1 LGWQSSHTGF
11 ARSFESVG
19 LGGRASVLSDTPTD
33 GSAARRR
40 PIRFYFAAHLG
51 LLLVLLG
58 GFSRTFYLRPMFSAH
73 PLPPLLYVHGAALTL
88 WFVLAALQAWLVQAG
103 RLQLHRPNGYVVAA
117 FAGLVVVMGLAADLQ
132 LGGEIS
138 SPHDGDII
146 VFWGN
151 LFTLALFATFVSLGV
166 LFRRRADAHK
176 RLMLLASFSIVGPAL
191 ARFADWP
198 VSPGGSGARPLYG
211 IAGLLLL
218 FGSLLAYDLA
228 VRRRPH
234 PVSVI
239 GVFAILG
246 SVGAAVFLGLSGRGF
261 QILHG
266 A

>member
-1 LGWQSSHTGF
+1 MVS
-11 ARSFESVG
+11 E
-19 LGGRASVLSDTPTD
+19 TPAYGPVTRP
-33 GSAARRR
+33 GSM
-40 PIRFYFAAHLG
+40 RFYFAAHLA

-73 PLPPLLYVHGAALTL
+73 PLPPLLYVHGATLTL
-88 WFVLAALQAWLVQAG
+88 WFLLAALQAWLVQAG
-103 RLQLHRPNGYVVAA
+103 RLRRHRRNGYVVAA
-117 FAGLVVVMGLAADLQ
+117 FAGLVVVMGLAADLR
-132 LGGEIS
+132 LGGQIS

-151 LFTLALFATFVSLGV
+151 LFTLALFAGFVSLGV
-166 LFRRRADAHK
+166 LFRRTAEAHK

-211 IAGLLLL
+211 IVGLLLL
-218 FGSLLAYDLA
+218 FSSLLAYDLV

-234 PVSVI
+234 PVTVI
-239 GVFAILG
+239 GVLAILA
-246 SVGAAVFLGLSGRGF
+246 SVGAAVFLGLSGMGF
-261 QILHG
+261 HMLHG